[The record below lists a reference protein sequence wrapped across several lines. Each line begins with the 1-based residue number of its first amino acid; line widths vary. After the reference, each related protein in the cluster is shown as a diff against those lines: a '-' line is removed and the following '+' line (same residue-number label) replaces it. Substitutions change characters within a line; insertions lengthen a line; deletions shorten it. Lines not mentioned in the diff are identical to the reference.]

1 MLCASAFPANAQQ
14 KTNFTVNGSLKN
26 MAESPA
32 KVYMYKDRILTD
44 SALISNGHY
53 QFKGQIT
60 NVASVTITP
69 KKFAGLGEYDM
80 LNVILDAGEMN
91 LASEGTLRNVVISG
105 TGAQAT
111 LDYNEALKLLFKT
124 ADSLRA
130 IAATEAF
137 KTDPVLRANTQAA
150 ASNLVKPMSDQMVSF
165 LKRKPQSRAAVIMM
179 PVVSSSPFVTPQL
192 ADSLLKTLPA
202 ATQAS
207 LSEHVRAENERK
219 TAAAQEK
226 ASLEAKTAIG
236 SKAMEFSQ
244 NDTNGKPVSLSSF
257 KGKYVLIDFWATW
270 CGPCRAENPYVVQAY
285 KAYKEKGLEI
295 LGVSLDSEKMKQAW
309 IEAIAKDE
317 LSWTQVSDLRG
328 FENAA
333 AVLYGVKAIPQN
345 FLIDPNGLII
355 AKNLRGE
362 ALQQKLA
369 AIFLK

>member
-1 MLCASAFPANAQQ
+1 
-14 KTNFTVNGSLKN
+14 
-26 MAESPA
+26 MAELPA

-44 SALISNGHY
+44 SALISNGQY

-130 IAATEAF
+130 IAATEVF

-257 KGKYVLIDFWATW
+257 KGKYVLIDFWASW

-328 FENAA
+328 FDNAA

-345 FLIDPNGLII
+345 FLIDPNGVII